1 VKKLHLTSQAGTRN
15 SLRGS
20 SDESDCYHLINL
32 DARRQAC
39 GPSLVVAASSAGH
52 AGVQRGQA
60 LKKCLKCGHVD
71 VTSATIPRDM
81 CPNCGAVYA
90 KVEAAY
96 SALKSAILTNPILNQ
111 TTQAILPRLTAK
123 QDRLPLAIGLN
134 LLLPGLGYVYM
145 GRWIMGTIACM
156 LIGAIFMSTPRQ
168 VFLFEWLLMNVI
180 MGIGMVM
187 LSNKYKR
194 EFIAASTKKCPN
206 CAELIQREA
215 KLCRFCGTKSDET

>member
-1 VKKLHLTSQAGTRN
+1 VKKLHLTSLAGTRN
-15 SLRGS
+15 GLRGS
-20 SDESDCYHLINL
+20 SDESGCYHLINL

-90 KVEAAY
+90 KVEAARC
-96 SALKSAILTNPILNQ
+96 ALQSMVVTNPTLDQ
-111 TTQAILPRLTAK
+111 STQSILPRLTAREN
-123 QDRLPLAIGLN
+123 RLPLAIALN

-145 GRWIMGTIACM
+145 GKWIVGTIAC
-156 LIGAIFMSTPRQ
+156 LFIAVIFMSTPMKIFQ
-168 VFLFEWLLMNVI
+168 FQWLFMNMI
-180 MGIGMVM
+180 MGIGMAM
-187 LSNKYKR
+187 LSNNYKR
-194 EFIAASTKKCPN
+194 EAIAARTKQCPI
-206 CAELIQREA
+206 CAEHIQREA
-215 KLCRFCGTKSDET
+215 TLCRFCRTKFVVS